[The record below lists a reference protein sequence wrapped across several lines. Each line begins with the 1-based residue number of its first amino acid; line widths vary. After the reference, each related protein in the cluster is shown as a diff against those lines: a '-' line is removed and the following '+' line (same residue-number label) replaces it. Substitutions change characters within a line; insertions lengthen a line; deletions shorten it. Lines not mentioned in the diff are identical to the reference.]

1 MAVLAARERDA
12 AVLAERD
19 RRQPYVHADVRAIA
33 DRLAVVVTNS
43 GPTVAMRVAVYFDP
57 PIVRVRPG
65 AYEIVH
71 RLPVGMVPPGAPR
84 VFPLAAAGRYF
95 ADPVAPRR
103 FHVTVCGRGPDG
115 PIPAVS
121 YPVDAMALRQTVLER
136 RHGEPEVGSTWPAFD
151 TGIDGFGSEQRRG
164 LV

>member
-1 MAVLAARERDA
+1 M
-12 AVLAERD
+12 
-19 RRQPYVHADVRAIA
+19 HADVRAVA
-33 DRLAVVVTNS
+33 DRLAVVVANT
-43 GPTVAMRVAVYFDP
+43 GPTVAVNVAVYFDP

-84 VFPLAAAGRYF
+84 VFPLAGVGRYF

-103 FHVTVCGRGPDG
+103 FEVTVCGRGPDG
-115 PIPAVS
+115 PMPAVS
-121 YPVDAMALRQTVLER
+121 YPVDAMALRQTVLESR
-136 RHGEPEVGSTWPAFD
+136 QNMPTLESTWPAFD
-151 TGIDGFGSEQRRG
+151 VGRGNFGSDDGRG